1 MADEKTRFAVEQAV
15 ELESS
20 RDSRQPVADRSH
32 FPDLIKPRDCDGS
45 RNAKL
50 QPVLKSRILAAT
62 AALAAALA
70 VSSCGGKSA
79 GVGLLTPGPITDRGW
94 NAAAYEGLIEIRD
107 QLRVPVAHVQV
118 KTPSEFEEQFRD
130 FASHGAWLVFGHGFE
145 FQDAAA
151 SAARAFP
158 KTVFITTSGSRI
170 GPNLS
175 PMVFELEQATYLCGL
190 VAGKMTRTG
199 VVGAVGG
206 TEIPSVA
213 STILAFEG
221 GVKAANPSARV
232 KVVYTGSFDDV
243 AAGRQAAL
251 ALADQGCDFLI
262 HNADAAGAGVFQA
275 ARERKIFAFGTNKD
289 QNAIAPDTVLAS
301 AVIDIPKAFVEVAR
315 EVRGGSFR
323 PRSIRFGLRD
333 GVISFVWNPVLAARV
348 PKDVSALVEETK
360 GKIAAG
366 QIVVPRG
373 NF

>member
-1 MADEKTRFAVEQAV
+1 MK
-15 ELESS
+15 
-20 RDSRQPVADRSH
+20 
-32 FPDLIKPRDCDGS
+32 
-45 RNAKL
+45 N
-50 QPVLKSRILAAT
+50 RIAGISLLLAAL
-62 AALAAALA
+62 LAISA
-70 VSSCGGKSA
+70 CGGRSA
-79 GVGLLTPGPITDRGW
+79 QVGLLTPGPISDRGW
-94 NAAAYEGLIEIRD
+94 NAAAYDGLMKIRD
-107 QLRVPVAHVQV
+107 DLGVPVAHVQV
-118 KTPSEFEEQFRD
+118 KTPSEFEEQFKD
-130 FASHGAWLVFGHGFE
+130 FARHGAWLVFGHGYE

-151 SAARAFP
+151 AAAREFP
-158 KTVFITTSGSRI
+158 GTVFITTSGARI

-175 PMVFELEQATYLCGL
+175 PMVFELEQATYLCGIA
-190 VAGKMTRTG
+190 AGKMTRTG

-221 GVKAANPSARV
+221 GVKAANPAARV

-289 QNAIAPDTVLAS
+289 QNGLAPDTVLAS

-315 EVRGGSFR
+315 EVRAKSFK

-333 GVISFVWNPVLAARV
+333 GVISFVWNPALASRV
-348 PKDVSALVEETK
+348 PRDVSALVEETRAR
-360 GKIAAG
+360 IAG
-366 QIVVPRG
+366 GTLTVPRG

>member
-1 MADEKTRFAVEQAV
+1 LKARF
-15 ELESS
+15 S
-20 RDSRQPVADRSH
+20 VA
-32 FPDLIKPRDCDGS
+32 
-45 RNAKL
+45 AAT
-50 QPVLKSRILAAT
+50 ILAALLF
-62 AALAAALA
+62 LA
-70 VSSCGGKSA
+70 CGGKSA
-79 GVGLLTPGPITDRGW
+79 RVGLLTPGPVSDRGW

-107 QLRVPVAHVQV
+107 QLHVPVAHVQV

-130 FASHGAWLVFGHGFE
+130 FAAHGAWLVFGHGFE

-151 SAARAFP
+151 SVSKDFP

-199 VVGAVGG
+199 KVGAVGG

-213 STILAFEG
+213 STFLAFEG
-221 GVKAANPSARV
+221 GVKAANPAASV
-232 KVVYTGSFDDV
+232 KIVYTGSFDDV

-251 ALADQGCDFLI
+251 ALADQGCDFVI

-275 ARERKIFAFGTNKD
+275 ARERKIYAFGTNKD
-289 QNAIAPDTVLAS
+289 QNALAPETVLAS
-301 AVIDIPKAFVEVAR
+301 AVIDIPRAFLEVAR
-315 EVRGGSFR
+315 EVQNGSFR

-333 GVISFVWNPVLAARV
+333 GVISFVWNPGLAARV
-348 PKDVSALVEETK
+348 PRDVTGLVEDAK
-360 GKIAAG
+360 RRIGAG
-366 QIVVPRG
+366 ALTVPRG